1 MILLLQQIL
10 NTYIYTFLLKI
21 MTLMDYEYQIHN
33 LILINNNLMY
43 LFNFYLNN
51 LYYLFL
57 SILIFIYYT
66 IILLNS
72 ALLA

>member
-1 MILLLQQIL
+1 
-10 NTYIYTFLLKI
+10 
-21 MTLMDYEYQIHN
+21 MDYVYQIHN

-43 LFNFYLNN
+43 LINFYLNN
-51 LYYLFL
+51 LYYLFQ